1 MYAIILLS
9 ERMIILELFYKI
21 TSKDNYYNVRDVLK
35 NYFKISSRLIF
46 VLKSNNCITL
56 NNKQCDLKKLIKE
69 NDEITVSLDFDEDNS
84 NIVPTKINLDII
96 FEDNSFLIVNKTAN
110 IAVHP
115 SIAHYSDSLSNG
127 IKYYFDSI
135 NLKKKIRPVNRL
147 DRDTS
152 GLVIFAKNQYVQE
165 QLIKQMQDKIF
176 KKEYLG
182 ILDGTLDKKTG
193 TIDAPIARKEGSII
207 ERCIAG
213 SGKTAI
219 THYEVIKEFSDY
231 SLVKCLLETGRTHQ
245 IRVHFASIGHPLIG
259 DSLYGEKSNLRD
271 GQALT
276 CVGLTFVHPINKK
289 IMEFKI
295 PFVEI

>member
-1 MYAIILLS
+1 MKLTYIV
-9 ERMIILELFYKI
+9 KN
-21 TSKDNYYNVRDVLK
+21 SKTINQILK
-35 NYFKISSRLIF
+35 NDLYISSRLLYKLI
-46 VLKSNNCITL
+46 SNELVYL
-56 NNKQCDLKKLIKE
+56 NNKKCDTRTNANIG
-69 NDEITVSLDFDEDNS
+69 DIVSVDLSYAEDNY
-84 NIVPTKINLDII
+84 NIVPTKMDLNII
-96 FEDNSFLIVNKTAN
+96 YEDEGMLILNKPSGIST
-110 IAVHP
+110 HP
-115 SIAHYSDSLSNG
+115 SILHFSDSLSNG
-127 IKYYFDSI
+127 VKYYFDSI
-135 NLKKKIRPVNRL
+135 GLHKKIRPVNRL
-147 DRDTS
+147 DLYTS
-152 GLVIFAKNQYVQE
+152 GLIIFAKNEYIQE
-165 QLIKQMQDKIF
+165 CLIKQMEDNTF
-176 KKEYLG
+176 KKEYACLVKG
-182 ILDGTLDKKTG
+182 HLEVKKG
-193 TIDAPIARKEGSII
+193 VINKPIARKEGSII

-245 IRVHFASIGHPLIG
+245 IRVHFASIGHPLLG